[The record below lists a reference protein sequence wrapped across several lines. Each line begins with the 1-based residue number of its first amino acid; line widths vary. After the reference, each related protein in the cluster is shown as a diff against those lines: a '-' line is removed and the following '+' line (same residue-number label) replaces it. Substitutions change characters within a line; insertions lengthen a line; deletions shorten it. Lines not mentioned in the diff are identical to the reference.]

1 MGFAND
7 TVDMMGYGSI
17 ALLAL
22 TAISKGLKMNP
33 AAAKTL
39 ANAAKAAA
47 DKAAKKVKVIDASR
61 PPFHGIAYSGV
72 CNRQGCTYDHHA
84 GRCQAFKEAN
94 PEGPPRK

>member
-1 MGFAND
+1 MGASLVRAFMRAFVSVSKMLLLGRCCCYQSACLERAERPPHLVMGFAND

-47 DKAAKKVKVIDASR
+47 DNAAKKVK
-61 PPFHGIAYSGV
+61 
-72 CNRQGCTYDHHA
+72 
-84 GRCQAFKEAN
+84 
-94 PEGPPRK
+94 